1 MTRNERQ
8 PNRPAAVPAAAG
20 LMVLGAGLSLVW
32 ALGAT
37 RGWWVDT
44 GGLVTP
50 EEVND
55 RLREAA
61 VRGWSG
67 DAEQVRQVV
76 NGTSLVLGAASAL
89 LWLAGAVVTL
99 RGEGPSRPIVV
110 GLFLT
115 GLLALGSWTLGGGI
129 ALNQAMQVLAGAM
142 LAVGAVATALLFL
155 PASTRWFDSF
165 TMYHP
170 LREDR
175 RDVEVPSGERPL
187 APPAATR

>member
-8 PNRPAAVPAAAG
+8 PKRPAAVPAAAG

-67 DAEQVRQVV
+67 DAEQARQVV

-89 LWLAGAVVTL
+89 LWLAGA
-99 RGEGPSRPIVV
+99 S
-110 GLFLT
+110 
-115 GLLALGSWTLGGGI
+115 
-129 ALNQAMQVLAGAM
+129 
-142 LAVGAVATALLFL
+142 
-155 PASTRWFDSF
+155 
-165 TMYHP
+165 
-170 LREDR
+170 
-175 RDVEVPSGERPL
+175 
-187 APPAATR
+187 